1 MKALEEMTVREAAR
15 VIYEFAREN
24 AEQVVIYH
32 SAYDPRE
39 DTYEYTKEWECDG
52 VVLDM
57 GGMQVK
63 VFAKFECPTTDEVL
77 EDDECMYFRTEY
89 VGGTDEQY
97 KLYTAYSDALVYELK
112 QITGDEWFVE

>member
-15 VIYEFAREN
+15 EIYEFAREN

-32 SAYDPRE
+32 PAYDPRE

-57 GGMQVK
+57 AGMQVK
-63 VFAKFECPTTDEVL
+63 VFATFECPTTDEVL
-77 EDDECMYFRTEY
+77 EDDYCTYFRTEY

-97 KLYTAYSDALVYELK
+97 NLYTAYSDALVYELK
-112 QITGDEWFVE
+112 QITGDEWDVE